1 MTNVMFWSLVPAAIG
16 VFLLIAWLTDRALCA
31 IERVYRRW
39 ACRREMAR
47 MREEMLRP
55 RAFAYRDGDVFVSGT
70 AANEYDMQ
78 SQIDAERRQQLEGLA
93 TAQDKQTRRIV
104 H

>member
-16 VFLLIAWLTDRALCA
+16 VFLLIAWLTDRVLCA

-47 MREEMLRP
+47 MRKEIKSALI
-55 RAFAYRDGDVFVSGT
+55 YRVTIPEGKTVSL
-70 AANEYDMQ
+70 NYD
-78 SQIDAERRQQLEGLA
+78 SRRLELDALA